1 MYCSRCGKEVANDT
15 NYCPTCGLD
24 IAGTTPIAAMSD
36 AVAPEQPTDQD
47 IVQQALTDE
56 YEVLGELGRGG
67 MAIVYR
73 ALEKA
78 LDREVAVKVLPFSL
92 AHDAEFVERFE
103 REARTAA
110 KLEHPNIIPI
120 YRVGRSANVIYFVMK
135 FLREKSLSEVIEERG
150 KLEPREIRKLL
161 AECASALGY
170 ANKHDIVHRDIKP
183 DNIMFNEAGQAV
195 LTDFGIA
202 KAATGTRLTGTGMA
216 IGTPY
221 YMSPEQARAQ
231 SLDGR
236 SDLYSLGVVAYQC
249 LMGSVPFDGDDAFAI
264 SYKHIMEELPT
275 PVLDSTEQY
284 ALFRIINK
292 MMAKDANKRYQS
304 AQELIDV
311 LEGGEGAV
319 PRASVTSAATTPMSA
334 VATPQTAPAGTAA
347 AAGLTAST
355 QTQTTPTTPMPRT
368 SPGPRPV
375 RAKKRSGVLVG
386 MLFFMFLGGVGGGG
400 YYYMYVLGQEIPYV
414 SSLLSQFLPPPDAAI
429 VPPPEDSLPPRGG
442 DSTIAPGDSLAPPD
456 SAADLSDTT
465 TRDSTPSVTELPN
478 TGILVLTGLPQ
489 GARVRIN
496 GSLVQGATHTLDAG
510 SHRIEAQA
518 RGFDDFGQTALVP
531 RGDTV
536 VFAVAMS
543 QLPEESPPPR
553 PRQVSQCD
561 EFNEAY
567 NLRGECFDARP
578 VPRVAPLVP
587 LTAQIAAMPA
597 EAILA
602 IRVEMDGSV
611 SRVLQVRP
619 SNVAQFTIL
628 ALRFAR
634 EMEFTPAQKDGR
646 PIAAWTQLPLQPKP
660 R

>member
-15 NYCPTCGLD
+15 NYCPSCGLD
-24 IAGTTPIAAMSD
+24 IAGTTPMAAMSD
-36 AVAPEQPTDQD
+36 ALDPTQPTDQD
-47 IVQQALTDE
+47 IVQQALEED
-56 YEVLGELGRGG
+56 YEVMGELGRGG
-67 MAIVYR
+67 MAIVYK
-73 ALEKA
+73 ALEKT

-92 AHDAEFVERFE
+92 AHDDEFVERFE

-120 YRVGRSANVIYFVMK
+120 YRVGKSGSVIYFVMK

-161 AECASALGY
+161 SECASALGY
-170 ANKHDIVHRDIKP
+170 ANKHGIVHRDIKP

-284 ALFRIINK
+284 ALFRVINK
-292 MMAKDANKRYQS
+292 MMAKNANDRYQT
-304 AQELIDV
+304 AEELIEV
-311 LEGGEGAV
+311 LEGRESAAV
-319 PRASVTSAATTPMSA
+319 RSSVTTAATTPMSA
-334 VATPQTAPAGTAA
+334 FTSPQAAPAGTAA
-347 AAGLTAST
+347 TKGLPGTT
-355 QTQTTPTTPMPRT
+355 QAQTTPTTPMPLT
-368 SPGPRPV
+368 SPGQRPV
-375 RAKKRSGVLVG
+375 RAKKKRSGVLVG
-386 MLFFMFLGGVGGGG
+386 MLTFMLLGGAGGGG
-400 YYYMYVLGQEIPYV
+400 YYYMYVLGQEIPYL
-414 SSLLSQFLPPPDAAI
+414 SSFLAELLPPPDSAVVAPPRDSVI
-429 VPPPEDSLPPRGG
+429 VPVD
-442 DSTIAPGDSLAPPD
+442 DSTGARDSSAVVD
-456 SAADLSDTT
+456 SAAAAPDTT
-465 TRDSTPSVTELPN
+465 AVDSTPSVTELPN

-496 GSLVQGATHTLDAG
+496 GGLVQGARHTLDAG
-510 SHRIEAQA
+510 SHRIEVQA
-518 RGFDDFGQTALVP
+518 RGFEDFGQTALVP

-536 VFAVAMS
+536 VFAVAMT
-543 QLPEESPPPR
+543 QLAEEPTPAPV
-553 PRQVSQCD
+553 RQVSQCE
-561 EFNEAY
+561 EFNETY

-587 LTAQIAAMPA
+587 LTAQIAGMPT

-602 IRVEMDGSV
+602 IRVGADGSV

-634 EMEFTPAQKDGR
+634 EMQFTPAQKDGR
-646 PIAAWTQLPLQPKP
+646 PIAAWTQLPLQPRP